1 MKQLINAGLLAAFV
15 AAAPLSAQ
23 VTVKLTAPN
32 APNGGTVTAF
42 GYYMS
47 PYTGTVNG
55 QQVTLNCDDFF
66 HEVAVGDVWQANET
80 SLGSGSNLSNTRFD
94 NLALYQQAAWLT
106 TQYASNPASNSS
118 ESIAIQSA
126 IWDLFQGPS
135 APLTANAPDPAISV
149 VPQYNSSYWVTQAQ
163 TNYATAGLDYNSF
176 YVLTDVNARTAAD
189 PNAPYDATSKQEFI
203 VNTTPEPGTLVLM
216 ATGLFAMIVVVRRR
230 RRAPLLRTAG
240 YLEA

>member
-1 MKQLINAGLLAAFV
+1 MKQLINAGLLAGLF

-23 VTVKLTAPN
+23 VTVKLTAPH
-32 APNGGTVTAF
+32 APNGGDVTAF
-42 GYYMS
+42 GFYMS

-80 SLGSGSNLSNTRFD
+80 SLGGGSSLSNTRFD

-106 TQYASNPASNSS
+106 TQYASNPASNPN

-126 IWDLFQGPS
+126 IWDLFQGPN

-149 VPQYNSSYWVTQAQ
+149 NPLYNSSYWVNQAQ
-163 TNYATAGLDYNSF
+163 TNYATSGLDYNNF

-189 PNAPYDATSKQEFI
+189 PNAPYDASSKQEFI
-203 VNTTPEPGTLVLM
+203 VTTPEPGTLVLM
-216 ATGLFAMIVVVRRR
+216 ATGLFAMVVVVRRR
-230 RRAPLLRTAG
+230 RRAPLLRSAG
-240 YLEA
+240 LIEA

>member
-1 MKQLINAGLLAAFV
+1 MKQLINAGLLATLV

-80 SLGSGSNLSNTRFD
+80 NLGSGDPVNTRFD
-94 NLALYQQAAWLT
+94 DLALYQQAAWLT
-106 TQYASNPASNSS
+106 TQYASNPASNPG
-118 ESIAIQSA
+118 ESTAIQSA
-126 IWDLFQGPS
+126 IWDLFQGTTGN
-135 APLTANAPDPAISV
+135 LTANAPDPAISST
-149 VPQYNSSYWVTQAQ
+149 PTDNSSYWLDLAAN
-163 TNYATAGLDYNSF
+163 NYKGALDYSTF
-176 YVLTDVNARTAAD
+176 YVLTDVNARTGLD
-189 PNAPYDATSKQEFI
+189 PQAPNDATSKQEFI
-203 VNTTPEPGTLVLM
+203 VHTTPEPGTLVLM